1 MVKSGTTTAPHEAKD
16 ELACNVARFEQLVAE
31 HSDRLERIELLLA
44 EIAAE
49 EAAVG
54 TRQSYDREDALRKD
68 MPPCERIT
76 F

>member
-1 MVKSGTTTAPHEAKD
+1 MVKSGMTTTPLDLQD

-49 EAAVG
+49 G
-54 TRQSYDREDALRKD
+54 GSDAD
-68 MPPCERIT
+68 AE
-76 F
+76 